1 MIIPPTTAVSPAG
14 QLPPGRLEA
23 HEKMQVRAAA
33 HRAKQLYPGPVGD
46 LVARELLDWEQFGYR
61 FTGPS
66 TALLRHV
73 LTAPMP
79 DPESVGQEPRRQP
92 QCELVAGL

>member
-1 MIIPPTTAVSPAG
+1 MIPLPTIPSPAA
-14 QLPPGRLEA
+14 QDAPDRLA
-23 HEKMQVRAAA
+23 PHEKMQVRAAA
-33 HRAKQLYPGPVGD
+33 HRAKQLYPGPVGEF
-46 LVARELLDWEQFGYR
+46 VARELLAWEDFGYR

-79 DPESVGQEPRRQP
+79 DPES
-92 QCELVAGL
+92 AG